1 MVASLPPVTRNHDPG
16 NDIPMPKS
24 PRRKAREKDV
34 ILLKDLAP
42 RADVRGG
49 AAKIR
54 FGETARPTA
63 LKSDL
68 KPPKR

>member
-1 MVASLPPVTRNHDPG
+1 MA
-16 NDIPMPKS
+16 KS
-24 PRRKAREKDV
+24 PRRKARDKDV

-42 RADVRGG
+42 RADVMGG

-54 FGETARPTA
+54 FGETARPTT

>member
-1 MVASLPPVTRNHDPG
+1 
-16 NDIPMPKS
+16 MPKS

-42 RADVRGG
+42 RADVVGG

-54 FGETARPTA
+54 FGEARPGA
-63 LKSDL
+63 LRKDL

>member
-1 MVASLPPVTRNHDPG
+1 
-16 NDIPMPKS
+16 MPRS

-42 RADVRGG
+42 RADVMGG

-63 LKSDL
+63 RKSDL